1 MSQQEDVGTLGN
13 LTGVSTLTEA
23 SSMAEES
30 TLMASDRERFE
41 KAVSD
46 LSESLV
52 PKWLAVEVIGFG
64 EDDEEKKEK
73 EEN

>member
-73 EEN
+73 EDN